1 MRKNISIAVVALA
14 AIALLSA
21 SCEKQNQAV
30 FENDSTVF
38 TAVIDHEIA
47 KTTLNDLLQVE
58 WASGD
63 LISINGETFSAVI
76 KNDDHSTADF
86 KPVSG
91 GSLSAPYNAI
101 FPAALESN
109 GAYEFPA
116 IQPYKAGEFNAPM
129 FAASENKQLVFRNI
143 CGVVC
148 LALKGTDKVRSIAIT
163 ANEALCGK
171 FTMAEDGKT
180 VNPDCTGK
188 TVTLDCGAEGVQL
201 NENAATKFYIY
212 LPPQTYSAGMKFTV
226 TNVEGGIF
234 ENTTVGNAKIE
245 RNYIYTF
252 DWTAEFAAAEVEG
265 ALDGEFSVSAS
276 KKVHFSKGNLYWDGD
291 SFEFESK
298 QYDFKSTI
306 DKNHVSYFFWS
317 KDAAVARGDHSDAS
331 ASASDVLFT
340 NATATTP
347 KADFTVAGVTGK
359 FRALSNAEW
368 KYLLEDRAN
377 ASKLCKVAVTIR
389 ESGLISGGSQNCI
402 VIAPDNYTGTIAST
416 YTPAEWAAAEAEG
429 LVCLPAAGFSG
440 NTMSPN
446 DIAAYWASDASS
458 KTKAYDIYTKSGN
471 AVSTGD
477 TSSRGIGYTVRLVTE

>member
-47 KTTLNDLLQVE
+47 KTTLNDLRQVE

-63 LISINGETFSAVI
+63 LISINGKTFSAVI
-76 KNDDHSTADF
+76 KNDDHSKADF
-86 KPVSG
+86 EPLSDV
-91 GSLSAPYNAI
+91 SLSAPYNAI
-101 FPAALESN
+101 FPAALENN

-116 IQPYKAGEFNAPM
+116 IQPYKAGQFNAPL
-129 FAASENKQLVFRNI
+129 FAASEDKQLVFRNI

-188 TVTLDCGAEGVQL
+188 TVTLDCGAEGAQL
-201 NENAATKFYIY
+201 NEDAATKFYIY

-298 QYDFKSTI
+298 QYNYEVSTT
-306 DKNHVSYFFWS
+306 HASYFYWS
-317 KDAAVARGDHSDAS
+317 KDAAVARKSSRYSDAS
-331 ASASDVLFT
+331 ASDSDVLFT

-359 FRALSNAEW
+359 FRALSADEW
-368 KYLLEDRAN
+368 VYLFTGRNN
-377 ASKLCKVAVTIR
+377 ASKLYKTGVLFYENTNATVGR
-389 ESGLISGGSQNCI
+389 EII
-402 VIAPDNYTGTIAST
+402 VIAPDNYTGTIAAR
-416 YTPAEWAAAEAEG
+416 YTASEWEVAEEAG
-429 LVCLPAAGFSG
+429 LVCLPLAGHDGIQCNSSAFYWTSVPDG
-440 NTMSPN
+440 KSN
-446 DIAAYWASDASS
+446 AYCVWYNNPKYNVESD
-458 KTKAYDIYTKSGN
+458 
-471 AVSTGD
+471 
-477 TSSRGIGYTVRLVTE
+477 SREYRYCIRLVTE